1 MNYNLSKNGQI
12 ALFCEYNCYFY
23 NEYQKLSQIP
33 GRLVNMLDYNQKI
46 VNTISLESSE
56 IASFVTENDA
66 FVDSKTVASFGEE
79 WEKFDSFDDE
89 EITKIGNEYFDIVD
103 PRILNKETVV
113 LDLGC
118 GSGRW
123 SRYMSDKVKFI
134 EAVDPSKAV
143 VTAVKLNRDLK
154 NIRVTRAGVDN
165 IPFADNS
172 FDLIVCLGVLHHL
185 PKTAEALKKATEKL
199 KPNGYFLLYLYYKL
213 DNRSFFYKLFF
224 WLSNSVRTIVSKL
237 PSSLKHI
244 VCEFLAVV
252 VYLPLI
258 FLARLVK
265 KFFPKKR
272 YYKLLP
278 LSYYLNKSFTIIRND
293 ALDRFGTP
301 LEQRFSK
308 NEIEVMMKNA
318 GFSEIKFSE
327 NEPYWHV
334 LGRK

>member
-1 MNYNLSKNGQI
+1 
-12 ALFCEYNCYFY
+12 
-23 NEYQKLSQIP
+23 
-33 GRLVNMLDYNQKI
+33 MLDYNQEVINSIAFK
-46 VNTISLESSE
+46 SLE
-56 IASFVTENDA
+56 IASFVTEHDDYI
-66 FVDSKTVASFGEE
+66 DSKTVESFGDE
-79 WEKFDSFDDE
+79 WTKFDSFDDA

-103 PRILNKETVV
+103 SQILNKESVV

-134 EAVDPSKAV
+134 EAVDPSAAV
-143 VTAVKLNRDLK
+143 FSAVKLNQDRS

-172 FDLIVCLGVLHHL
+172 FDIIVCLGVLHHL
-185 PKTAEALKKATEKL
+185 PKTDEALKKAAKKL
-199 KPNGYFLLYLYYKL
+199 KTNGYFLLYLYYKL

-224 WLSNSVRTIVSKL
+224 WLSNIVRRIVSQL
-237 PSSLKHI
+237 PSFFKHV
-244 VCEFLAVV
+244 VCEIIAVF

-258 FLARLVK
+258 FFAGVVK
-265 KFFPKKR
+265 KLFPKKR
-272 YYKLLP
+272 YYKLFP

-308 NEIEVMMKNA
+308 KEIEAMMINA
-318 GFSEIKFSE
+318 GFTEIKFSE